1 MQVQP
6 EALPPP
12 PSPPRTRRT
21 VRSVAVFGGVFA
33 AGLVLG
39 VVLASLNVAGAQSS
53 SPSPSGRTGTFPGH
67 FGRPDHGIDQGPFGG
82 EGFGPGGFGPGVL
95 HGEFTTPAPGG
106 GYQTLVVQS
115 GTVTSVNATSV
126 AVRSADGFTRTYTVD
141 DNTLVIA
148 GNNGI
153 ADVKNGDE
161 VWITAVVSGGKATAI
176 HVLDATNVRRL
187 RSLWH
192 PPLPRLPAEPSP
204 TA

>member
-67 FGRPDHGIDQGPFGG
+67 FGRPDHGPFGG
-82 EGFGPGGFGPGVL
+82 EGFGPGGFGPGAL

-106 GYQTLVVQS
+106 GYQTLAVQS
-115 GTVTSVNATSV
+115 GTVTSVDAASV

-187 RSLWH
+187 RGLLH